1 MIGDARGDVDLQLLL
16 GADASVP
23 LTFGARLW
31 DHGAFSRAA
40 GARRD
45 GHELSEHGARGAPHF
60 AGAGARRAARGLGA
74 GGRPGAAARGAALQ
88 GPDLHLLGG
97 AARDLGETELQR
109 DLQVLAA
116 VALPAGA
123 LTAAEEGVEP
133 PQPAEVPHED
143 VERFRQVE
151 VGEPRRARARP
162 GPQARLAVAVVSG
175 APLGVAQ
182 DLVGFGDLLELRLGG
197 VLLPRRDA
205 IGMMLHRETAIGL
218 LDLALVRV
226 ALDPQD
232 AVVIVFHSSSS
243 PTRRLV

>member
-1 MIGDARGDVDLQLLL
+1 IGDARGDVDLQLLL

-116 VALPAGA
+116 VALPASA
-123 LTAAEEGVEP
+123 LAAAEEGVEP

-143 VERFRQVE
+143 VEGFRQVE
-151 VGEPRRARARP
+151 VGEPRGARP
-162 GPQARLAVAVVSG
+162 GPQSGLAVAVVGG

-182 DLVGFGDLLELRLGG
+182 DLIGFGDLLELRLGG
-197 VLLPRRDA
+197 FLLPRRDA

-226 ALDPQD
+226 ALDSQGG
-232 AVVIVFHSSSS
+232 
-243 PTRRLV
+243 